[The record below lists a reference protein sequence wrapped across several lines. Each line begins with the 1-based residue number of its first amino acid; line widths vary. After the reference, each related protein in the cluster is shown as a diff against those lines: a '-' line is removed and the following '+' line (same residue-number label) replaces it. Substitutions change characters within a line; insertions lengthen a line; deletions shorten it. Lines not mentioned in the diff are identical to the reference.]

1 LIIELA
7 MMSMPILLLFAG
19 LVCLVAIVVLV
30 SQKSVASNVD
40 GKTAVHIPTASPL
53 PRESPR
59 EMLRRRL
66 IHAGLYKRH
75 SSIYYYT
82 TQAALA
88 VVPVLVGVAAFSYGA
103 ISLKTAL
110 ITGAITGIAGVV
122 FPGLWLDYQKAVRQ
136 TMIRRAIP
144 DALDVATICV
154 EAGLSLNAALL
165 RVAKELRSAY
175 PMLSTELTIVNR
187 QIQMG
192 KSTGESLR
200 SFAERFDLE
209 ELRLLSSVVTQSER
223 FGASIANA
231 LRVQGDS
238 LRTRRMQR
246 AQEKAQVATLKI
258 LFPTAF
264 CIFPAIFV
272 VILGP
277 ALFDLAELLRR
288 MNGG

>member
-1 LIIELA
+1 
-7 MMSMPILLLFAG
+7 MTPIVFVFLGF
-19 LVCLVAIVVLV
+19 VCLVAILV
-30 SQKSVASNVD
+30 IAAQTTVAGNVD
-40 GKTAVHIPTASPL
+40 GKAAPHVTVVAAPK
-53 PRESPR
+53 ESPK
-59 EMLRRRL
+59 EVLRRRL
-66 IHAGLYKRH
+66 IHAGLYKKH
-75 SSIYYYT
+75 SSVYFYL

-88 VVPVLVGVAAFSYGA
+88 VFPVLVGFGAYSYGA
-103 ISLKTAL
+103 VSLRNAL
-110 ITGAITGIAGVV
+110 IIGAITGIAGVV
-122 FPGLWLDYQKAVRQ
+122 FPGLWLDYQKALRQ

-144 DALDVATICV
+144 DALDIATICV
-154 EAGLSLNAALL
+154 EAGLSLNAALI
-165 RVAKELRSAY
+165 RVAKDLRQAY
-175 PMLSTELTIVNR
+175 PMLCTELTIVNR

-192 KSTGESLR
+192 KSTGEGLR

-209 ELRLLSSVVTQSER
+209 ELRLLASVVMQSER

-246 AQEKAQVATLKI
+246 AQEKAQTATLKI

-277 ALFDLAELLRR
+277 AVYDLYQLMQR
-288 MNGG
+288 MNNG

>member
-1 LIIELA
+1 MTPLVFVFLG
-7 MMSMPILLLFAG
+7 F
-19 LVCLVAIVVLV
+19 VCLVAIVVI
-30 SQKSVASNVD
+30 VAQTAAAGNVD
-40 GKTAVHIPTASPL
+40 GKMTPHMPVAPTPK
-53 PRESPR
+53 ESPT
-59 EMLRRRL
+59 ELLRRRL
-66 IHAGLYKRH
+66 IHAGLYKKH
-75 SSIYYYT
+75 TSVYYYT

-88 VVPVLVGVAAFSYGA
+88 VIPILVGFGAYSYGT
-103 ISLKTAL
+103 ISLRNAL
-110 ITGAITGIAGVV
+110 VVGAITGIAGVV

-136 TMIRRAIP
+136 TMIRKAIP
-144 DALDVATICV
+144 DALDIATICV
-154 EAGLSLNAALL
+154 EAGLSLNAALI
-165 RVAKELRSAY
+165 RVAKDLRSAY

-192 KSTGESLR
+192 KSTGEALR

-209 ELRLLSSVVTQSER
+209 ELRLLASVVMQSER

-238 LRTRRMQR
+238 LRTRRMQK
-246 AQEKAQVATLKI
+246 AQEKAQTATLKI

-277 ALFDLAELLRR
+277 AVFDLYQLLQR
-288 MNGG
+288 MNNG